1 MATPFLQSKRM
12 WQKWCNSASSSDSE
26 LFVEKE
32 LTGNLTFLLFL
43 FAFGNWLC
51 HYRRTTV
58 FTYDLSQKQII
69 GWRQTGS
76 EFKSSQQN
84 PYTLLLIPTKLPRR
98 RLDML
103 RLVISRFV
111 FPILDGRDRGYH
123 RWLLPFSSLYLYKMQ
138 VVTLLIFSYQDPVC
152 ESLVI
157 TF

>member
-12 WQKWCNSASSSDSE
+12 WQRWCNSASSFDSE
-26 LFVEKE
+26 LFVEEE
-32 LTGNLTFLLFL
+32 LTGNLTFLLFCL
-43 FAFGNWLC
+43 LLATGYVIIDVPRC
-51 HYRRTTV
+51 SH
-58 FTYDLSQKQII
+58 DLSQKQII

-138 VVTLLIFSYQDPVC
+138 VVTLLIFSNQDPVC